1 MRIGRYRV
9 PLHVWAFAALVL
21 ANVWWL
27 WGTVARPDAALARL
41 DAKNGC
47 PRPPPARVSAPPWLS
62 AHERCV
68 LVWSAFRFPAYAGI
82 PAESSRLDSVTIVVD
97 EVDAG
102 VRLPIS
108 RSVWEVALWMRRDAG
123 PHRVWW
129 VSVDQH
135 DGEMDL
141 LEPGAV
147 DMAKMRKKLGA
158 AAPE

>member
-1 MRIGRYRV
+1 MRIGRYRAE
-9 PLHVWAFAALVL
+9 PHVWAFAALVL
-21 ANVWWL
+21 ACAWWL

-47 PRPPPARVSAPPWLS
+47 PRPPPARVSAPAELS

-68 LVWSAFRFPAYAGI
+68 LVWSAFRFPARGGI
-82 PAESSRLDSVTIVVD
+82 PADSSRLDSVTIVVD

-102 VRLPIS
+102 TRLPVH
-108 RSVWEVALWMRRDAG
+108 RTVWEVALWMRRDAG
-123 PHRVWW
+123 PHPLWL

-141 LEPGAV
+141 LEPTE
-147 DMAKMRKKLGA
+147 KLGA